1 MKYLN
6 LMSMKLQY
14 FANPD
19 DDDGKATPPA
29 DNEGANG
36 SDDDSDNQDGG
47 ASDSKKYNDKDVN
60 EIVAKKLARWKSEQA
75 EKDKEAKK
83 LAEMNANQKKD
94 YEIKKANE
102 AAATAKAQVARYE
115 MTDTARKMAADADI
129 NLTDE
134 DLNHLVAE
142 DADTTKT
149 NMDWLAGLK
158 DRITKDVKSE
168 YLKGNPPKVGGNK
181 LEKKSGS
188 YGADLA
194 QQTVARKNPYF
205 KN

>member
-14 FANPD
+14 FSNPD
-19 DDDGKATPPA
+19 GDDGKLTPPA
-29 DNEGANG
+29 DNEG
-36 SDDDSDNQDGG
+36 SDGTNDDSDNQAGE
-47 ASDSKKYNDKDVN
+47 ASDGKKYNDKDVN

-134 DLNHLVAE
+134 DLNHLVTE

-158 DRITKDVKSE
+158 DRIAKDVKSE
-168 YLKGNPPKVGGNK
+168 YLKGNPPKAGGNK

-188 YGADLA
+188 YGANLA
-194 QQTVARKNPYF
+194 QQTITRKNPYF
-205 KN
+205 KS